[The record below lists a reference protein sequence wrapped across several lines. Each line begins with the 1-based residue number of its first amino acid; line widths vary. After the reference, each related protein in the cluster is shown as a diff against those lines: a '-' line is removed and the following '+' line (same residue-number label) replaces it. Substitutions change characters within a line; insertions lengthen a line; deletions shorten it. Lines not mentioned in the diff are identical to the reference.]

1 MVKLTRKSVLNVI
14 LILAVLGFITSLY
27 LLKNHYIPSE
37 SGSFCDLSSTVSC
50 SIVNTSVFSELFGV
64 PVALLGGLWFLWL
77 ILRCRQAQKS
87 GSGTNVVDLF
97 IWNILGLAFIV
108 YFIVAEI
115 LLGAICLLC
124 TLVHVLILGM
134 FLLSLSL
141 YQREEKVPLAQA
153 AREIRGWIIAAVI
166 IFSLPFI
173 LFNVLQQNQ
182 NHDSLAQC
190 LTAKEVT
197 LYCSSHS
204 PLCAKTRSMLGSS
217 SQFINEVECYSA
229 KNNLPVELCSQK
241 KITKTPT
248 WVIERDG
255 TEVKRFE
262 GFLSVLELGQF
273 ADCNG

>member
-1 MVKLTRKSVLNVI
+1 MVKLTRKNTLNI
-14 LILAVLGFITSLY
+14 MLIFGIFGLITSFY
-27 LLKNHYIPSE
+27 LLKNHYIPSG

-64 PVALLGGLWFLWL
+64 PVALLGALWFLWL
-77 ILRCRQAQKS
+77 LIRCRRAQKS
-87 GSGTNVVDLF
+87 GGGTNVVDLF
-97 IWNILGLAFIV
+97 VWNILGLAFIV

-124 TLVHVLILGM
+124 TIVHVLILGM

-153 AREIRGWIIAAVI
+153 VREIRGWIIAAVI

-217 SQFINEVECYSA
+217 FQFIRVVDCYS
-229 KNNLPVELCSQK
+229 NVENSSVELCSSK
-241 KITKTPT
+241 KIIKTPT
-248 WVIERDG
+248 WIMEKNG
-255 TEVKRFE
+255 TEVKRAEDFWSIE
-262 GFLSVLELGQF
+262 ELGLF
-273 ADCNG
+273 ADCKD